1 MYNMVQLAAAER
13 TVFVISNPDGSD
25 AEFVPLKS
33 DTATIESAFQ
43 DLATRWAGRNLIG
56 VGVAGVIRGIP
67 IVMLR
72 DEPLDFLL
80 VVRLTAAY
88 ARYVEGAA
96 DGSPE
101 PQCDGDSVTWCER
114 LYTLADSRTN

>member
-1 MYNMVQLAAAER
+1 MYNLEQLAAAQH
-13 TVFVISNPDGSD
+13 TVYVISNPDGSD

-33 DTATIESAFQ
+33 DTATPESVFQ
-43 DLATRWAGRNLIG
+43 ELAARWAGRNLKG

-72 DEPLDFLL
+72 EEPSDFLL

-96 DGSPE
+96 DCGTV
-101 PQCDGDSVTWCER
+101 PQCGDSVTWCER
-114 LYTLADSRTN
+114 LYALEDSRTN